1 MKNIF
6 LRITGVVIVGL
17 IVLNLF
23 VVISGIVISDEINN
37 FEQKTDKL
45 HKVNLTLEKEVA
57 NLSSLK
63 FAQIQAKEF
72 DFTNSSLPQYIDQL
86 KYAYR

>member
-6 LRITGVVIVGL
+6 LRTTGLVITGL
-17 IVLNLF
+17 IVINLF
-23 VVISGIVISDEINN
+23 VVISGIVISDEINI

-45 HKVNLTLEKEVA
+45 HKINLTLEKEIA
-57 NLSSLK
+57 SLSSLN
-63 FAQIQAKEF
+63 FAQTQAKEF
-72 DFTNSSLPQYIDQL
+72 NFTNSSLPQYLDQL

>member
-1 MKNIF
+1 MKNFF
-6 LRITGVVIVGL
+6 LRITGVVMVGL

-45 HKVNLTLEKEVA
+45 HKSNLTLEKEVA
-57 NLSSLK
+57 SLSSLQ
-63 FAQIQAKEF
+63 FAQTQAKEF

>member
-6 LRITGVVIVGL
+6 LRTTGLMIVGL

-23 VVISGIVISDEINN
+23 VMIYGIVLSDEINN

-45 HKVNLTLEKEVA
+45 HKINLTLEKEVA

-63 FAQIQAKEF
+63 FAQEQAKEF
-72 DFTNSSLPQYIDQL
+72 DFTNSSAPQYIDQL

>member
-1 MKNIF
+1 MKNFF
-6 LRITGVVIVGL
+6 LRITGVVMVGL

-45 HKVNLTLEKEVA
+45 HKINLTLEKEVA

-63 FAQIQAKEF
+63 FAQTQAKEF
-72 DFTNSSLPQYIDQL
+72 NFTNSSLPQYIDQL

>member
-45 HKVNLTLEKEVA
+45 HKINLTLEKEVA
-57 NLSSLK
+57 NLSSLQ
-63 FAQIQAKEF
+63 FAQAQAKEF

>member
-1 MKNIF
+1 MKNFF
-6 LRITGVVIVGL
+6 LRITGVIMVGL

-23 VVISGIVISDEINN
+23 VVISGIVISDDINN

-45 HKVNLTLEKEVA
+45 RKANLTLEKEVA
-57 NLSSLK
+57 SLSSLQ
-63 FAQIQAKEF
+63 FAQTQAKEF

>member
-6 LRITGVVIVGL
+6 LRTTGL
-17 IVLNLF
+17 IMTGLIILNLF

-45 HKVNLTLEKEVA
+45 HKTNLTLEKEAA

-63 FAQIQAKEF
+63 FAQAQAKEF
-72 DFTNSSLPQYIDQL
+72 NFTNPSAPQYIDQL
-86 KYAYR
+86 KYAHR

>member
-1 MKNIF
+1 M
-6 LRITGVVIVGL
+6 VGL

-45 HKVNLTLEKEVA
+45 HKSNLTLEKEVS
-57 NLSSLK
+57 NLSSLQ
-63 FAQIQAKEF
+63 FAQAQAKEF
-72 DFTNSSLPQYIDQL
+72 DFTNPSLPQYIDQL

>member
-6 LRITGVVIVGL
+6 LRTTGLIMTGL

-23 VVISGIVISDEINN
+23 VIISGIVISDEINN

-45 HKVNLTLEKEVA
+45 HKINLTLEKEVA

-63 FAQIQAKEF
+63 FASEQAKEF
-72 DFTNSSLPQYIDQL
+72 DFTNSSAPQYIEQL

>member
-6 LRITGVVIVGL
+6 LRTTGFIMIGL

-23 VVISGIVISDEINN
+23 VMISGIVISDEINN

-45 HKVNLTLEKEVA
+45 HKINLTLEKEVA

-63 FAQIQAKEF
+63 FAAEQAKEF
-72 DFTNSSLPQYIDQL
+72 DFTNSSTPQYIDQL

>member
-1 MKNIF
+1 MKNFF
-6 LRITGVVIVGL
+6 LRITGVVMVGL

-45 HKVNLTLEKEVA
+45 HKSNLTLEKEVA
-57 NLSSLK
+57 SLSSLQ
-63 FAQIQAKEF
+63 FAQAQAKEF
-72 DFTNSSLPQYIDQL
+72 DFTNSSLPEYIDQL

>member
-6 LRITGVVIVGL
+6 LRTTGL
-17 IVLNLF
+17 IMAGLIISNLF
-23 VVISGIVISDEINN
+23 VMISGIVISDEINN
-37 FEQKTDKL
+37 FEQKTDQL
-45 HKVNLTLEKEVA
+45 HKINLTLEKEVA

-63 FAQIQAKEF
+63 FAAEQAKEF
-72 DFTNSSLPQYIDQL
+72 DFTNSSAPQYIDQL

>member
-1 MKNIF
+1 MGLIM
-6 LRITGVVIVGL
+6 VGL
-17 IVLNLF
+17 IISNLF
-23 VVISGIVISDEINN
+23 VMISGIVISNEINN

-45 HKVNLTLEKEVA
+45 HKINLTLEKEVA

-63 FAQIQAKEF
+63 FAQEQAKEF
-72 DFTNSSLPQYIDQL
+72 DFTNSSAPRYIDQL

>member
-1 MKNIF
+1 MKNFF
-6 LRITGVVIVGL
+6 LRITGVVVVGL
-17 IVLNLF
+17 IILNLF

-45 HKVNLTLEKEVA
+45 HKANLTLEKEVA
-57 NLSSLK
+57 SLSSLQ
-63 FAQIQAKEF
+63 FAQIQAKKF

>member
-1 MKNIF
+1 M
-6 LRITGVVIVGL
+6 TGLVIAAL

-45 HKVNLTLEKEVA
+45 HKSNLTLEKEVA
-57 NLSSLK
+57 SLSSLQ
-63 FAQIQAKEF
+63 FAQAQAKEF

>member
-1 MKNIF
+1 MKNFF

>member
-1 MKNIF
+1 MKNFF
-6 LRITGVVIVGL
+6 LRITGVIMVGL

-23 VVISGIVISDEINN
+23 VVISGIVISDDINN
-37 FEQKTDKL
+37 FE
-45 HKVNLTLEKEVA
+45 KEVA
-57 NLSSLK
+57 SLSSLQ
-63 FAQIQAKEF
+63 FAQTQAKEF